1 MHRIAS
7 IPARINIIGEHTDY
21 AGGLSFAFA
30 AHQRLTLKATAIK
43 EGFEGESTVIS
54 LWKEANGWPAQ
65 LTVTSEIPIGAG
77 MSSSAALCLA
87 IVLCVNKDIDA
98 FRACREAQRIEHV
111 VLGTKCGLLDQMAM
125 MYSKPNH
132 AVLIDFT
139 NHTTK
144 LYLLSESHVFKLI
157 DSGIH
162 RRLGE
167 VDYRTSADEQ
177 TKNIHVGEENERV
190 MNAIEASSVELGL
203 LLNASHE
210 SLRTIG
216 VSLEEVDQQVTA
228 LQNTPGVLGARMMG
242 GGFGGMI
249 LVLVEHE
256 EILPEAA
263 HVQASEAGFVKE
275 FF

>member
-1 MHRIAS
+1 
-7 IPARINIIGEHTDY
+7 
-21 AGGLSFAFA
+21 
-30 AHQRLTLKATAIK
+30 
-43 EGFEGESTVIS
+43 
-54 LWKEANGWPAQ
+54 
-65 LTVTSEIPIGAG
+65 
-77 MSSSAALCLA
+77 
-87 IVLCVNKDIDA
+87 
-98 FRACREAQRIEHV
+98 
-111 VLGTKCGLLDQMAM
+111 MAM

-162 RRLGE
+162 RRLEE

>member
-1 MHRIAS
+1 
-7 IPARINIIGEHTDY
+7 
-21 AGGLSFAFA
+21 
-30 AHQRLTLKATAIK
+30 
-43 EGFEGESTVIS
+43 
-54 LWKEANGWPAQ
+54 
-65 LTVTSEIPIGAG
+65 
-77 MSSSAALCLA
+77 
-87 IVLCVNKDIDA
+87 
-98 FRACREAQRIEHV
+98 
-111 VLGTKCGLLDQMAM
+111 
-125 MYSKPNH
+125 
-132 AVLIDFT
+132 
-139 NHTTK
+139 
-144 LYLLSESHVFKLI
+144 VFKLI